1 MKLAFI
7 GTYPPRK
14 CGIGTFTNNL
24 VKAIT
29 ENLNATDISG
39 NSFII
44 AMNDQE
50 GNYNYP
56 PEVRY
61 TINQN
66 EQQDYINAAN
76 HINFSDAEI
85 CVLQHE
91 FGIFGGE
98 GGLYILPFISRL
110 QIPLI
115 VTFHTVL
122 REPTFTQKAII
133 QEISKEAFKVIV
145 MSRRA
150 VEFLEEIYSV
160 PRDKIMIIEHGVPSG
175 KLLHPELVR
184 QKYNFENKKVLFTFG
199 LLSRNKGIETVIKA
213 LPEVTKKYENL
224 IYIVLGYTHPH
235 VLRANGEEYREYLL
249 RLVKELKLE
258 KNVYFFKNF
267 VTEKQLLEYLH
278 AIDIYITPYLN
289 EAQITSGTLSYAIG
303 AGAAVISTPYWNA
316 QELHAEGR
324 GILFDLNDSKQ
335 LSNILSDLLDNPEK
349 LDELRNNAYTYGQK
363 LKWPKIGAQY
373 LKTATEEKKKYSFV
387 LEEKKQILD
396 PLLLPDFTLEHLIR
410 LTDDTGIVQ
419 HAKFGIPN
427 LKEGYC
433 IDDNSRAL
441 LTALKAYDIRK
452 EKPVL
457 KLMPV
462 YLSYIHYMQND
473 DGTFRN
479 FLSFNRNYLDEVG
492 SEDCFGR
499 TIWALGYLIK
509 NSPNDSYNQ
518 IGKEIFLNSVN
529 QFEKL
534 VYLRGIANTIIGI
547 VYYMKSFP
555 TDEGMLEKLYNLSMK
570 LVNSYNSEREEGWEW
585 FEDMLT
591 YDNGILPLSLFHSA
605 EIIKDEKII
614 GTARITA
621 DFLEKTTMKE
631 GYLSPI
637 GNEGWCKKGE
647 QCAKFAQQ
655 SIDAMA
661 MVLMFFRAYLVTKN
675 RSYLNKMFTS
685 YMWFL
690 GENDLRIPLYDF
702 ETGGC
707 NDGLENFGVN
717 RNQGAESTIAYLLS
731 HLTVLDAFR
740 FEFEYRK

>member
-7 GTYPPRK
+7 STYPPRK

-29 ENLNATDISG
+29 ENLNSTDVSV

-76 HINFSDAEI
+76 HINFSDADI
-85 CVLQHE
+85 CILQHE

-98 GGLYILPFISRL
+98 SGLYILPLINRL
-110 QIPLI
+110 QMPLI

-122 REPTFTQKAII
+122 KEPTFTQKAII
-133 QEISKEAFKVIV
+133 QEISKEAVKVIV
-145 MSRRA
+145 MSKKA
-150 VEFLEEIYSV
+150 VNFLEEIYGV
-160 PRDKIMIIEHGVPSG
+160 PGDKIKIIEHGVPSG
-175 KLLHPELVR
+175 KFLHPELVR
-184 QKYNFENKKVLFTFG
+184 QKFNFENKKVLFTFG

-213 LPEVTKKYENL
+213 LPEVTEKHKDV
-224 IYIVLGYTHPH
+224 IYIVLGNTHPN

-267 VTEKQLLEYLH
+267 VSENQLLEYLH

-303 AGAAVISTPYWNA
+303 ADAAVISTPYWHA
-316 QELHAEGR
+316 QELLADGR
-324 GILFDLNDSKQ
+324 GMLFDFNDHKQ
-335 LSNILSDLLDNPEK
+335 LSNILNNLLDNPEK
-349 LDELRNNAYTYGQK
+349 LEVLRNNAFTYGQK

-373 LKTATEEKKKYSFV
+373 LKTATEARKKYSFIH
-387 LEEKKQILD
+387 EDRKHSLD

-410 LTDDTGIVQ
+410 LTDDTGVVQ

-433 IDDNSRAL
+433 TDDNSRAL

-452 EKPVL
+452 EKQVL

-509 NSPNDSYNQ
+509 ESPNDSYYQ
-518 IGKEIFLNSVN
+518 ISKEIFLNSVN

-547 VYYMKSFP
+547 SYYLKSFP
-555 TDEGMLEKLYNLSMK
+555 TDEVMLGKLYNLSMK
-570 LVNSYNSEREEGWEW
+570 LVNSYNSSREEGWEW
-585 FEDMLT
+585 FEDILT
-591 YDNGILPLSLFHSA
+591 YDNGILPLSLFHTA

-614 GTARITA
+614 DTALKTA
-621 DFLEKTTMKE
+621 EFLEKITMKD
-631 GYLSPI
+631 GYLSPV
-637 GNEGWCKKGE
+637 GNQGWYKKGNP
-647 QCAKFAQQ
+647 CAKFAQQ

-661 MVLMFFRAYLVTKN
+661 MVLMFYRAYLVTKDRN
-675 RSYLNKMFTS
+675 YINKMFS
-685 YMWFL
+685 CYMWFL
-690 GENDLRIPLYDF
+690 GENELRIPLYDF

-707 NDGLENFGVN
+707 NDGLEEYGVN